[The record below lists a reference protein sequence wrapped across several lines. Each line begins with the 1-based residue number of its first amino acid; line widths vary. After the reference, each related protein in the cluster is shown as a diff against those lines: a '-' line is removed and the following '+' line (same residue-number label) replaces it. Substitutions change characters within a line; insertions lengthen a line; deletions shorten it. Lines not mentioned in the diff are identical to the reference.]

1 MSNELITH
9 TPVLQPNTF
18 GELMAFAKMAAASD
32 LMPKDYK
39 GKPENIMIA
48 VQMGS
53 ELGLAPMQAIQNIAV
68 INGRP
73 SIWGDAMLA
82 LVRGSGKCASVRE
95 YFEGEGD
102 NTRAVCVVK
111 RVDGDEVT
119 GDFSIADAKRA
130 NLFGKQGPW
139 QQYPRRMLQM
149 RARGFALRDA
159 FPDVLRGL
167 ISGEEA
173 QDIPAKPVDV
183 TPRQTQQ
190 RVAPPIDHI
199 ELFRNR
205 LEKCDDIACV
215 DSQWSLW
222 QTTISRAQEAGRP
235 ISGEVQEAVQDMIA
249 ERREE
254 LDKQAAES
262 SVDAVPA

>member
-1 MSNELITH
+1 MSNALTAH
-9 TPVLQPNTF
+9 APVLQISTF
-18 GELMAFAKMAAASD
+18 NELFTFSKMAANSD

-73 SIWGDAMLA
+73 SVWGDAMLA
-82 LVRGSGKCASVRE
+82 LVRGSGKCASVKE

-102 NTRAVCVVK
+102 NLRAVCVAK
-111 RVDGDEVT
+111 RIDGDEVT

-139 QQYPRRMLQM
+139 QQYTRRMLQM

-173 QDIPAKPVDV
+173 QDIPAEPVDV
-183 TPRQTQQ
+183 TPKPAQQ
-190 RVAPPIDHI
+190 RVAPPVDHI
-199 ELFRNR
+199 ALFHTR
-205 LEKCDDIACV
+205 LEKCPDVACV

-222 QTTISRAQEAGRP
+222 QTTIARAQEAGRP
-235 ISGEVQEAVQDMIA
+235 ISEEVQEAVQDMIA
-249 ERREE
+249 DRREK
-254 LDKQAAES
+254 LDKKAAEAP
-262 SVDAVPA
+262 VDGAPA